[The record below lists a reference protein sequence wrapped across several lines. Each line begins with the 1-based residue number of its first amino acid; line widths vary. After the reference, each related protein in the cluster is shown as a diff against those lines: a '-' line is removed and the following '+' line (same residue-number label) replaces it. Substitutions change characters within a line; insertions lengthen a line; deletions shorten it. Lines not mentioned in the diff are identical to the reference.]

1 MESNDALAFALFNT
15 SASTAKMVHMGLK
28 AHIGA
33 HGEPPLGLN
42 YHAEMFFAQQG
53 GLTNYEVRI
62 RLSVLSAHLLILTQ
76 VVRAA
81 TSDAAKTLGIYSS
94 LGSLTPGKMADFVVY
109 PPGFNVLRDDIRKT
123 RNIQYVVRGS
133 RVWEAETMTEVWPV
147 KGRKASMPPIN
158 PE

>member
-1 MESNDALAFALFNT
+1 MFNT
-15 SASTAKMVHMGLK
+15 SESTAKMVHKGLK

-42 YHAEMFFAQQG
+42 YHAEMFFTQQG
-53 GLTNYEVRI
+53 GLSNYEVI
-62 RLSVLSAHLLILTQ
+62 
-76 VVRAA
+76 RAA

-94 LGSLTPGKMADFVVY
+94 LGSLTPGKLADFLVY
-109 PPGFNVLRDDIRKT
+109 PSGFDILEDDIRKT
-123 RNIQYVVRGS
+123 RDIRYVVRGG

-147 KGRKASMPPIN
+147 KGRKQTMPPIN